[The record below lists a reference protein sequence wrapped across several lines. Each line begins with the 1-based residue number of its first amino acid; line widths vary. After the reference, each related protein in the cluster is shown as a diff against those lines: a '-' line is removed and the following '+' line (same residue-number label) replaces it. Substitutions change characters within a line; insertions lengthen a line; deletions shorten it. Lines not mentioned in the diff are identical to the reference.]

1 MKVCSPSIDGLHLNS
16 TRVGDSFEFLHKGTF
31 MARIKLPPSISQR
44 RLGAELRRM
53 RERADL
59 SATHAGELFGA
70 TQSRISNI
78 EAGGYAVSDERVR
91 ALARLYDCA
100 DEQFIEALAGMTGGR
115 TRGWWEEY
123 REVLPSDAL
132 DLAELEHHA
141 ESLRVASA
149 IHIPGLLQT
158 REHARAV
165 MNDAVPSMASEEV
178 EHRVSHRLKR
188 QSAVHGEPPTPLTAI
203 IHEAALRMGFGG
215 PPISDHQLRRLI
227 DQSEEAHVKVLV
239 IPFGDGAFPSAGHG
253 IVQFCAEN
261 TRLDTVQLDTDHGSV
276 FLDGEAQL
284 AKYRM
289 VLDRME
295 ACALN
300 PSQSRDLIARV
311 QREVIGTSEE

>member
-1 MKVCSPSIDGLHLNS
+1 
-16 TRVGDSFEFLHKGTF
+16 
-31 MARIKLPPSISQR
+31 MARVKLPPSIGQR

-53 RERADL
+53 RERAEL
-59 SATHAGELFGA
+59 SATRAGELFGA

-78 EAGGYAVSDERVR
+78 EAGGYAVSAERVR

-100 DEQFIEALAGMTGGR
+100 DEQFIEALARMTGGR

-123 REVLPSDAL
+123 REILPSDAL

-141 ESLRVASA
+141 ETLRIASA
-149 IHIPGLLQT
+149 LHIPGLLQT

-165 MNDAVPSMASEEV
+165 MNDAVPSMTSEEV

-188 QSAVHGEPPTPLTAI
+188 QSTVHGEPPTPLTVI

-215 PPISDHQLRRLI
+215 PSVSGRQLRRLI
-227 DQSEEAHVKVLV
+227 DQGEETHLNMLV
-239 IPFGDGAFPSAGHG
+239 IPFGAGAFPSAGHG

-261 TRLDTVQLDTDHGSV
+261 ARLDTIQLDTDHGSV
-276 FLDGEAQL
+276 FLDGETQL
-284 AKYRM
+284 SKYRM

-300 PSQSRDLIARV
+300 PSQSRDLIVRI
-311 QREVIGTSEE
+311 QREM